1 MTTDLNADIG
11 PITTT
16 GLFATPHDV
25 PQRGGLLHDLR
36 NRVKRLKH
44 VSDNIQTATG
54 VYKAYTKHHSGRQ
67 WLQYREPFHRM

>member
-1 MTTDLNADIG
+1 MDLNADIG

-44 VSDNIQTATG
+44 VSDKTAAG
-54 VYKAYTKHHSGRQ
+54 VYSPYETPHGTSAATI
-67 WLQYREPFHRM
+67 